1 MPNTSRQLPCISGI
15 ILVLF
20 GLAPAAA
27 AGEPAVKMWQQP
39 LVIPTY
45 PVGPP
50 QKNPIFYS
58 GRSYQGAKGPIYPY
72 PLYDTLS
79 DTKVDKTYQAIY
91 LENQYVQFI
100 ILPEL
105 GGRIFAGRDKTN
117 NYDFI
122 YRQHVIKPALIGM
135 IGAWISGGVEWNI
148 PHHHRASTFM
158 PVDYKMVENPDGSKT
173 VWVGEIELRHRMKW
187 LVGMTLYGDRS
198 YLEVTVKLIN
208 RTPLPHS
215 ILYFANIAVHANEN
229 YQVIFPPC
237 TEYGTQHGKKEFVH
251 WPIGQERYGGVDRT
265 GVDVSWWKNNPT
277 PVSIFAWNYTDD
289 WFGGY
294 DHGKQAGIV
303 SFADHHVAPG
313 KKFFEWGN
321 GPEGRMWEKL
331 LTDSDGPYLELMAG
345 AWSDNQPD
353 YSWIQPYETKTVK
366 QYFYPVRDL
375 GGIKAANLDAAVNLE
390 VDEKKGVAKIA
401 INTTRDF
408 PEASVLLCG
417 WPPSGDITDFLE
429 KAIHIAP
436 DKPFRAEV
444 PLTPG
449 HKRED
454 LCVALHELDVGK
466 KGPPRDR
473 RKRDIIDFQCYQP
486 IDEPPHSPMPEAVKP
501 PPPPKDIKSNEELYL
516 AGLRLEQFHSPALE
530 PYPYYEEALRRDAG
544 DYRANIALGILYL
557 KRGMYNE
564 AEKRFNAA
572 IARATANYTRPKDGE
587 ALYYLGVTIK
597 GHGDVD
603 KAQDVLEKAAWS
615 HAWSAAANYLLAEI
629 AWERYQYS
637 FMDDVRDTYMGQAL
651 AFTERSLARNAD
663 NSKAWALKAMTLR
676 SLGRDAEAEA
686 AAKAAL
692 AIDPLEPRL
701 SLERGDK
708 LRIGENAETRS
719 RANGARTPLA
729 SLSSSLELA
738 EDYAECRRFGA
749 AYASLR
755 SRTGPLADDDHTNP
769 LVCYHLAYYRRNLGE
784 AEDFHHQWKRWP
796 SPTDWL
802 ERARHGSPDYCF
814 PWQVESYAILRQ
826 AVQRSPEDA
835 RAPYYLGNL
844 LFDVQ
849 PEKAIEAWEESRKR
863 DDKFAT
869 VHRNLGLAYAQVQ
882 NDLPKAVASMERA
895 VACDPKDPKLYA
907 ELDVLYEAAGAD
919 HPKRLAMLEKNR
931 DVVAQ
936 RDDSLLREVRVDLLV
951 GKYDRAIEILG
962 KHHFH
967 LWEGETGLH
976 DLYVDAHLLRGQK
989 RFKAGNVEAALADY
1003 KAALEYPENLETA
1016 KPYRGEGRAPQVYYL
1031 MGTIYEVQGSEE
1043 ARRCFQRAVERRQ
1056 EGSEISYYQALAYHK
1071 LGQEAKAAELL
1082 DGLVRAADSR
1092 LKAPAALDFFAKFGT
1107 RQSEAV
1113 RKAQA
1118 HYLLGLG
1125 YLGQGKKAEAKKAFQ
1140 QALRLNVN
1148 HLWAQTTLAEA
1159 Q

>member
-1 MPNTSRQLPCISGI
+1 MPNTIKQLPRISGI
-15 ILVLF
+15 ILVLLA
-20 GLAPAAA
+20 LAPAAA
-27 AGEPAVKMWQQP
+27 AAEPAVKMWQQP

-91 LENQYVQFI
+91 LENKYVQFT

-105 GGRIFAGRDKTN
+105 GGRIFSGRDKTN

-229 YQVIFPPC
+229 YQVIFPPG

-265 GVDVSWWKNNPT
+265 GVDVTWWKNNPT
-277 PVSIFAWNYTDD
+277 PVSIFAWNYDDD

-366 QYFYPVRDL
+366 QYFYPVREL
-375 GGIKAANLDAAVNLE
+375 GGVKAANLDAAVNLE
-390 VDEKKGVAKIA
+390 VDEKGVAKIS
-401 INTTRDF
+401 INTTRKF
-408 PEASVLLCG
+408 AHAKVLLA
-417 WPPSGDITDFLE
+417 TDKQVFLKKE
-429 KAIHIAP
+429 TSISP
-436 DKPFRAEV
+436 EKPFRDKATVPPGVKVDDLEVSLMEVREPPPKAEAADTLGA
-444 PLTPG
+444 PQTPEERV
-449 HKRED
+449 KREKWD
-454 LCVALHELDVGK
+454 GIKRVILAYR
-466 KGPPRDR
+466 PARPRGTSMP
-473 RKRDIIDFQCYQP
+473 KP
-486 IDEPPHSPMPEAVKP
+486 VEPPPA
-501 PPPPKDIKSNEELYL
+501 PKDIKTNEELYL
-516 AGLRLEQFHSPALE
+516 VGLRLEQFCSPALE
-530 PYPYYEEALRRDAG
+530 PYPYYEEALKRDPG
-544 DYRANIALGILYL
+544 DYRVNTALGILYL
-557 KRGMYNE
+557 KRGMYAE
-564 AEKRFNAA
+564 AEQRFNAA
-572 IARATANYTRPKDGE
+572 IERATQNYTKPKEGE
-587 ALYYLGVTIK
+587 AYYYLGVAL
-597 GHGDVD
+597 
-603 KAQDVLEKAAWS
+603 KAQNKLDAAENAFQKAAWS
-615 HAWSAAANYLLAEI
+615 HAWNAAANCALAEVTLSRGVKY
-629 AWERYQYS
+629 AHEMPGRYAK
-637 FMDDVRDTYMGQAL
+637 AL
-651 AFTERSLARNAD
+651 DFLDRSLARNAE
-663 NSKAWALKAMTLR
+663 NTNALALKAFVLVMT
-676 SLGRDAEAEA
+676 GRYDEAQA
-686 AAKAAL
+686 AARSAL
-692 AIDPLEPRL
+692 ALDPLDRWAA
-701 SLERGDK
+701 RG
-708 LRIGENAETRS
+708 NAK
-719 RANGARTPLA
+719 ALWY
-729 SLSSSLELA
+729 LELDPDTWKGEDELA
-738 EDYAECRRFGA
+738 REMPGAFPSYLDLAADYAACGFFGEAQGVLARLARRQEGKE
-749 AYASLR
+749 
-755 SRTGPLADDDHTNP
+755 PLNP
-769 LVCYHLAYYRRNLGE
+769 LVPYHTAYYCGKMGMMPWEINGFGMPRRL
-784 AEDFHHQWKRWP
+784 
-796 SPTDWL
+796 
-802 ERARHGSPDYCF
+802 SPDYCF
-814 PWQVESYAILRQ
+814 PWQLESADVLRRAIE
-826 AVQRSPEDA
+826 VDPKDA

-844 LFDVQ
+844 LFDLQ

-907 ELDVLYEAAGAD
+907 ELDVLYEAAGTD
-919 HPKRLAMLEKNR
+919 HPKRLAILEKNR
-931 DVVAQ
+931 EVVAQ

-962 KHHFH
+962 KHHFR

-976 DLYVDAHLLRGQK
+976 DLYVDAYLLRGQK
-989 RFKAGNVEAALADY
+989 RFKAGDVDAALADY

-1016 KPYRGEGRAPQVYYL
+1016 RAYRGESRAPQVYYL

-1043 ARRCFQRAVERRQ
+1043 ARRCFQQAVERRQ
-1056 EGSEISYYQALAYHK
+1056 EGSENSYYQALAYRK
-1071 LGQEAKAAELL
+1071 LGQEAKAAEML
-1082 DGLVRAADSR
+1082 DGLMRAADTR

-1125 YLGQGKKAEAKKAFQ
+1125 YLGQGKKAEAKRAFEE
-1140 QALRLNVN
+1140 ALRLNIN
-1148 HLWAQTTLAEA
+1148 HLWAQTMLAEM